1 MVSAWGGMTFLIPY
15 VIFVV
20 LISSTGVIEEMALG
34 RATKGGPIKA
44 FGDCVQMRTGKS
56 GKTGK
61 RKAGEA
67 IGVIPV
73 LGSLAM
79 AMGYTVVVGWIFRY
93 TYLALSGKLSGMGQ
107 NMSAIGG
114 MFDNT
119 ASAFGNNIWLIIA
132 MVVTVVIMAFG
143 VAGGIEKANKVMMP
157 LLFIMFVGLGI
168 YVFTLPGSG
177 AGYLSDKENI
187 VSSARNV
194 ALFDTIAAIL
204 AAMVII
210 PSMAAGGAELSS
222 GGPGLMFIYL
232 VNVFNGMPGGKLV
245 GIVFYICVLFAGMS
259 SLINLYE
266 APVATLQ
273 EKLKLNRVASVG
285 IIGAAGCLVALV
297 IQGIVSG
304 WMDAVSIYIC
314 PLGAMLAAIMF
325 FWVADNKFALDAV
338 NKGTSK
344 PVGKWF
350 ILLGKYV
357 LVPLAFVALV
367 AGAILG
373 GIG

>member
-107 NMSAIGG
+107 DMSAIGG

-119 ASAFGNNIWLIIA
+119 ASACLWYDSITCCLLALI
-132 MVVTVVIMAFG
+132 
-143 VAGGIEKANKVMMP
+143 KK
-157 LLFIMFVGLGI
+157 
-168 YVFTLPGSG
+168 
-177 AGYLSDKENI
+177 K
-187 VSSARNV
+187 
-194 ALFDTIAAIL
+194 
-204 AAMVII
+204 
-210 PSMAAGGAELSS
+210 
-222 GGPGLMFIYL
+222 
-232 VNVFNGMPGGKLV
+232 
-245 GIVFYICVLFAGMS
+245 
-259 SLINLYE
+259 
-266 APVATLQ
+266 
-273 EKLKLNRVASVG
+273 
-285 IIGAAGCLVALV
+285 
-297 IQGIVSG
+297 
-304 WMDAVSIYIC
+304 
-314 PLGAMLAAIMF
+314 
-325 FWVADNKFALDAV
+325 
-338 NKGTSK
+338 
-344 PVGKWF
+344 
-350 ILLGKYV
+350 
-357 LVPLAFVALV
+357 
-367 AGAILG
+367 
-373 GIG
+373 